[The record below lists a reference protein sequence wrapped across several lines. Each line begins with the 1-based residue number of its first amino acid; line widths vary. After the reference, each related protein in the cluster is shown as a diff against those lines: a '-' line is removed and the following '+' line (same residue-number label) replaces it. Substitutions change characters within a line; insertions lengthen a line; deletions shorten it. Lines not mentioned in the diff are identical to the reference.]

1 MLNKIEKIV
10 VTIPARLESSRL
22 PNKVMAEI
30 GKKTMIERVLFS
42 CSKAKNIDEIFLC
55 TDNNEIY
62 NHTRSLGYK
71 ALKTIK
77 NLSSGTERIS
87 SVLRDIALQFY
98 PIEKDC
104 SEEILIKLLSKIAI
118 INVQGDQPF
127 LDPDVITSMVQIFK
141 NSAFPPELITP
152 IYKLSKESIHNPNVV
167 KTLIN
172 GNKKAIYFSRAAI
185 PFVRDFEKDDWHLK
199 NIFWGHVGIY
209 GYRGDILKKWN
220 TLNSSYLEKL
230 EKLEQLRFIEAGYLF
245 DTFEVQGDFLSV
257 DTLDQLQKA
266 REIAEKLDT

>member
-1 MLNKIEKIV
+1 MINKIEKIV

-22 PNKVMAEI
+22 PNKVMAQI
-30 GKKTMIERVLFS
+30 GKKTMIERVLMS
-42 CSKAKNIDEIFLC
+42 CSKAKNIDEIILC
-55 TDNNEIY
+55 TDSNEIF
-62 NHTRSLGYK
+62 NHAKSLGYK
-71 ALKTIK
+71 ALKTIN

-87 SVLRDIALQFY
+87 SVLRDIAFQFY

-127 LDPDVITSMVQIFK
+127 LDPDVITSMVGIFK
-141 NSAFPPELITP
+141 NSYLSPELITP

-185 PFVRDFEKDDWHLK
+185 PYIRDVEKDDWYLK

-209 GYRGDILKKWN
+209 GYRGDILNKWN
-220 TLNSSYLEKL
+220 ILKSSHLEKL

-245 DTFEVQGDFLSV
+245 DTFEVEGDFLSV
-257 DTLDQLQKA
+257 DTFDQLQKA
-266 REIAEKLDT
+266 REIAEKLDN